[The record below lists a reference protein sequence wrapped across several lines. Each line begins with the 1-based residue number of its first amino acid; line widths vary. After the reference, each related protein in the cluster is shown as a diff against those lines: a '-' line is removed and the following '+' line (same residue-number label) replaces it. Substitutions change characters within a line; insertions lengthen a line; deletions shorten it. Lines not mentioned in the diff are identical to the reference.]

1 MRRANQYGHFDL
13 TNTRS
18 GLTLIELLIVVTMVG
33 IVAGVAFPK
42 IAKIQESMA
51 LESGAQ
57 QVMRELNLAQVRAIK
72 ENRSVGFIRVNEKT
86 YRIGTGE
93 TRDLPDNL
101 AFGSATPAEIRF
113 ASFGPPLT
121 GPASVEIASVH
132 GRKRYVVL
140 NSSGYASLQ

>member
-1 MRRANQYGHFDL
+1 MRRPNQSGHFDL
-13 TNTRS
+13 AHFRS
-18 GLTLIELLIVVTMVG
+18 GFTLIELLVVVTMVG
-33 IVAGVAFPK
+33 IAAGIALPK
-42 IAKIQESMA
+42 AAEIQESMA

-57 QVMRELNLAQVRAIK
+57 QIMRELNLAQVRAIK
-72 ENRSVGFIRVNEKT
+72 ENRTVGFIRLDERS

-93 TRDLPDNL
+93 TRELPENL
-101 AFGSATPAEIRF
+101 EFGSATPGEIRF

-121 GPASVEIASVH
+121 GPASLEIASVH

>member
-1 MRRANQYGHFDL
+1 MRRPNQYGHFDL
-13 TNTRS
+13 ANVRS
-18 GLTLIELLIVVTMVG
+18 GFTLIELLVVVTMVG
-33 IVAGVAFPK
+33 IIAGLAFPK
-42 IAKIQESMA
+42 AAKIQESMA

-72 ENRSVGFIRVNEKT
+72 ENRSVGFIRLDEKT
-86 YRIGTGE
+86 YRIGAGE
-93 TRDLPDNL
+93 TRELPDNL
-101 AFGSATPAEIRF
+101 EFGSGTPAEIRF

-121 GPASVEIASVH
+121 GPASVEIASIH

>member
-1 MRRANQYGHFDL
+1 MRRPNQYGHFDL
-13 TNTRS
+13 ANIRS
-18 GLTLIELLIVVTMVG
+18 GFTLIELLVVVTFVG
-33 IVAGVAFPK
+33 ILAGLAFPK
-42 IAKIQESMA
+42 AAEIQESMA

-72 ENRSVGFIRVNEKT
+72 ENRSVGFIRLDEKS

-93 TRDLPDNL
+93 TRELPDNL
-101 AFGSATPAEIRF
+101 EFGSATPGEIRF

-121 GPASVEIASVH
+121 GPASLEIASIH

>member
-1 MRRANQYGHFDL
+1 MRRPNQYGHFDL
-13 TNTRS
+13 TDIRS
-18 GLTLIELLIVVTMVG
+18 GFTLIELLVVVTMVG
-33 IVAGVAFPK
+33 ITAGLAFPQA
-42 IAKIQESMA
+42 AKIQESMA

-72 ENRSVGFIRVNEKT
+72 ENRSVGFIRLDEKT

-93 TRDLPDNL
+93 TRELPDNL
-101 AFGSATPAEIRF
+101 EFGSATPAEIRF

-121 GPASVEIASVH
+121 GPASLEIASIH